1 MAPGRYPTPMTRL
14 SLRQNKP
21 RHPAT
26 IKVPGRRVP
35 TEYVHVI
42 LANNGVVEYV
52 GPSSARQRL
61 PQGVSAGTVRS
72 ALHADAAGGLEAL
85 RPLNPHPQ
93 TPAGDRQ
100 ATTLLG
106 AFTAQPP
113 HTVPEAGDR
122 IESLT
127 GVRRGPTPVRAWL
140 KQRGWPSAHRSN
152 PHPCE
157 PGRAAAFS
165 GCRTYPKFTRGRD
178 MAPPVFSSKRGV
190 SSWSP
195 GGV

>member
-140 KQRGWPSAHRSN
+140 NKRGWPSSN
-152 PHPCE
+152 RPHPR
-157 PGRAAAFS
+157 PSGPDRRAASS
-165 GCRTYPKFTRGRD
+165 GCRTHPGLRR
-178 MAPPVFSSKRGV
+178 
-190 SSWSP
+190 SP
-195 GGV
+195 GGAPRVRPHPNRES